1 LKSLL
6 GANLA
11 TPIPA
16 GPHEHEFRY
25 YACVNLFRG
34 MEAVGVVDVW
44 RCSICHVKGTELRVQ
59 GLNNLSAEAGFTSL
73 DGETSRWVVF
83 ACYAEEDPKFDL
95 FNLHAGEEIQHEC
108 VEKTAPIVVS
118 KEYSMENKSDK
129 YHRIYNLDN
138 YLNENLE
145 LTLTPQTA

>member
-1 LKSLL
+1 
-6 GANLA
+6 
-11 TPIPA
+11 
-16 GPHEHEFRY
+16 
-25 YACVNLFRG
+25 

-73 DGETSRWVVF
+73 DGESTRWIVF

-95 FNLHAGEEIQHEC
+95 FNMHAGEEIQHAC
-108 VEKTAPIVVS
+108 VEKAGPIIVS

-145 LTLTPQTA
+145 LTLSPQQAA

>member
-1 LKSLL
+1 MT
-6 GANLA
+6 

-34 MEAVGVVDVW
+34 SEAVGVVDVW

-59 GLNNLSAEAGFTSL
+59 GLNNLSAEAGFPVL
-73 DGETSRWVVF
+73 DGPDTRWIVF
-83 ACYAEEDPKFDL
+83 ACYAEEDPKFDVY
-95 FNLHAGEEIQHEC
+95 NMRAGEEIQHEC
-108 VEKTAPIVVS
+108 VEKVSPITVS
-118 KEYSMENKSDK
+118 KEFSIEDKSDK
-129 YHRIYNLDN
+129 YHRVYNLDN

-145 LTLTPQTA
+145 LTLGPQAA

>member
-1 LKSLL
+1 MS
-6 GANLA
+6 

-34 MEAVGVVDVW
+34 SEAVGVVDVW
-44 RCSICHVKGTELRVQ
+44 RCAICHVKGTELRVQ
-59 GLNNLSAEAGFTSL
+59 GLNNLSAEAGFPVL
-73 DGETSRWVVF
+73 DGLDTRWVVF
-83 ACYAEEDPKFDL
+83 VCHAEEDPKFDV
-95 FNLHAGEEIQHEC
+95 FNLHVGDEIQHDC
-108 VEKTAPIVVS
+108 VEKISPIRVS
-118 KEYSMENKSDK
+118 MNYSIEDKSDK

-145 LTLTPQTA
+145 LTLGTQAA